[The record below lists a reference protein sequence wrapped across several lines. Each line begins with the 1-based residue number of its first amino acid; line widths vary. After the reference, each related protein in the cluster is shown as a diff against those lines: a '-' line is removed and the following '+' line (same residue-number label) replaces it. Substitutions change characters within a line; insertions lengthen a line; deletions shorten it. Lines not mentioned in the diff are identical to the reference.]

1 MKMKNIMIITFL
13 LLAVLTIGAAS
24 AADDVASDNMT
35 VSDDADIVAAEDDD
49 PYEDS
54 EITVNEDPICIDESN
69 EDEYDENDTIAEISL
84 PDNADGSVKIF
95 NGNEL
100 ITSLN
105 VDSNDDDHWEID
117 DEFGTIDGTLYL
129 KDFDLNNIHDGD
141 TLSFQYFEKGK
152 DVPIDSL
159 TILCKVTLT
168 ETTMKL
174 TEIDEYVEDVEVTY
188 YTDESFIMEEGW
200 DEYTLIEFT
209 VKAGIDGRIVI
220 YINNTLAFNKPLNE
234 IEREFNVYTV
244 YIKDLNVD
252 KEGEYPIESYFYDN
266 NGEIIYNSTEDEDEQ
281 PILSVY
287 ESQTVPV
294 DGVRI
299 TVIPTPVTITGNE
312 SFIIVDSS
320 ASEEDNITVY
330 IDNEKPITIKL
341 NNTRTDEETGDY
353 LIGSK
358 ELKLKLKVGE
368 HNVNITYKGKTITG
382 KKINLTSNIVITFEK
397 DIVYSGFDNEGFIF
411 ISLDEGEI
419 TDEEGNTIT
428 DGKINL
434 TIMDDTEIIDTIEEY
449 IGNLP
454 TGNEDEDGFVIRTTD
469 MNRPLNGTYKV
480 IVRYFDGNE
489 ANTTAEGTV
498 TFKIF
503 TPEDYGTSIN
513 TTIKNKTASIITF
526 KDIPLSEDI
535 LAEIDG
541 NPIDISELIDGD
553 SEEGYYIK
561 YNQLNGLVDGTHSIR
576 VYLNDD
582 DYTELASGTV
592 FVDVEENIDL
602 NLTISVANIEEGNVA
617 TVIITTNNN
626 FTGAIAV
633 QIGASNYSVN
643 VVKGQG
649 SIPVASLKANTYTA
663 TALFKSDGIFTDA
676 TKAATFT
683 VTAKPAAPS
692 TPAAPAKKVIKLTL
706 KKVKVKKSAKK
717 LVLKA
722 TLKING
728 KAPKKGTKIKFTFK
742 GKKYIGKTNK
752 KGVAKVTIKKKVLKK
767 LKVGKKV
774 KYTAK
779 YSTKT
784 VKRTAK
790 VKR

>member
-1 MKMKNIMIITFL
+1 MKMKNIILITFL
-13 LLAVLTIGAAS
+13 LLAVLTISTAS
-24 AADDVASDNMT
+24 AAEDVASDNIT
-35 VSDDADIVAAEDDD
+35 VSDNSEIVAAEDDD
-49 PYEDS
+49 DAYLDYD
-54 EITVNEDPICIDESN
+54 IYANENEEICINVNDEEYNESAEVAWIEMPLEAEGSFQIWN
-69 EDEYDENDTIAEISL
+69 NNNLVASSDFNADDYDEHWDVDEEEDEMIY
-84 PDNADGSVKIF
+84 
-95 NGNEL
+95 
-100 ITSLN
+100 
-105 VDSNDDDHWEID
+105 
-117 DEFGTIDGTLYL
+117 GTIFL
-129 KDFDLNNIHDGD
+129 KDLDFTKIHDGD
-141 TLSFQYFEKGK
+141 ILSFQFFEKGET
-152 DVPIDSL
+152 VPVDDLTMLYKVKLTDSYM
-159 TILCKVTLT
+159 TLT
-168 ETTMKL
+168 EYDEEAEDVDTTYIE
-174 TEIDEYVEDVEVTY
+174 TEIVMD
-188 YTDESFIMEEGW
+188 EGW
-200 DEYTLIEFT
+200 EETEFVTFT
-209 VKAGIDGRIVI
+209 VKEGIDGRIVI
-220 YINNTLAFNKPLNE
+220 YLNNTIAFNKTLSE
-234 IEREFNVYTV
+234 LTEDDESSGEYTLL
-244 YIKDLNVD
+244 IGDLNITTAGTYTILD
-252 KEGEYPIESYFYDN
+252 YFYDN
-266 NGEIIYNSTEDEDEQ
+266 EGNILYQYDEEYPETLILFPSQST
-281 PILSVY
+281 
-287 ESQTVPV
+287 TV
-294 DGVRI
+294 GN
-299 TVIPTPVTITGNE
+299 VTIDFNSKPTIINGTE
-312 SFIIVDSS
+312 SFITISNAS
-320 ASEEDNITVY
+320 ADDEILVY
-330 IDNEKPITIKL
+330 INNEGPIHIKL
-341 NNTRTDEETGDY
+341 NECRNDTEGNY
-353 LIGSK
+353 FLGSK
-358 ELKLKLKVGE
+358 ELNMPPVAGE
-368 HNVNITYKGKTITG
+368 YNLNITYRGENKTG
-382 KKINLTSNIVITFEK
+382 KVTLISNIIIAINEE
-397 DIVYSGFDNEGFIF
+397 DIIYYKLDDGFVS
-411 ISLDEGEI
+411 ISL
-419 TDEEGNTIT
+419 EEGYIEETT
-428 DGKINL
+428 MEGKINL
-434 TIMDDTEIIDTIEEY
+434 TIMNDNEIIATFVKDLDD
-449 IGNLP
+449 LP
-454 TGNEDEDGFVIRTTD
+454 YSEDIFEDSRVIKTTD
-469 MNRPLNGTYKV
+469 SDITTKLNGTYKV

-489 ANTTAEGTV
+489 ANTTAEGIV

-535 LAEIDG
+535 IAEIDG

-561 YNQLNGLVDGTHSIR
+561 YDQLDGLTDGTHSIR
-576 VYLNDD
+576 VYLKDVD
-582 DYTELASGTV
+582 STELASGTV

-602 NLTISVANIEEGNVA
+602 NLTITVANIEEGNVA
-617 TVIITTNNN
+617 TVVITTNSN

-633 QIGASNYSVN
+633 QIGANNYSVN
-643 VVKGQG
+643 IVKGQG
-649 SIPVASLKANTYTA
+649 SIPVSGLKANTYTA

>member
-1 MKMKNIMIITFL
+1 M
-13 LLAVLTIGAAS
+13 
-24 AADDVASDNMT
+24 
-35 VSDDADIVAAEDDD
+35 
-49 PYEDS
+49 
-54 EITVNEDPICIDESN
+54 
-69 EDEYDENDTIAEISL
+69 
-84 PDNADGSVKIF
+84 
-95 NGNEL
+95 
-100 ITSLN
+100 
-105 VDSNDDDHWEID
+105 
-117 DEFGTIDGTLYL
+117 
-129 KDFDLNNIHDGD
+129 
-141 TLSFQYFEKGK
+141 
-152 DVPIDSL
+152 
-159 TILCKVTLT
+159 
-168 ETTMKL
+168 
-174 TEIDEYVEDVEVTY
+174 
-188 YTDESFIMEEGW
+188 
-200 DEYTLIEFT
+200 
-209 VKAGIDGRIVI
+209 
-220 YINNTLAFNKPLNE
+220 
-234 IEREFNVYTV
+234 YTV

-535 LAEIDG
+535 IAEIDG

-561 YNQLNGLVDGTHSIR
+561 YNQLDGLTDGTHSIR
-576 VYLNDD
+576 VYLDDD

-617 TVIITTNNN
+617 TVIITTNST

-633 QIGASNYSVN
+633 QIGANNYSVN

-649 SIPVASLKANTYTA
+649 SIPVANLKANTYTA
-663 TALFKSDGIFTDA
+663 TALFKSDGIFNDA

-752 KGVAKVTIKKKVLKK
+752 KGVAKVIIKKKVLKK